1 MDIFEKE
8 LAIAEATY
16 EATVNRNV
24 SIDAI
29 ESMYMTEASEDSNG
43 FFKRMIQAIKDFFK
57 KIKEAISKKLADMK
71 AKQAI
76 EKIKKEGIKEINGVK
91 TYNEFDKLFKST
103 EKKVVE
109 AFTRHIKNINSAKD
123 ENDIKKSYEAFVK
136 EEDEIIKEYDSSCDK
151 IANSKN
157 VASDIAKYQGV
168 SCDEIE
174 STAAWC
180 LHKLDEFGNK
190 LAKEKSSKEGYNA
203 NSNGELKKIKEEG
216 NESSIINAK
225 QSAIKKAGTKVT
237 SSLQKLGKAIS
248 QHKIATFTAVCATI
262 TVGAHA
268 SNRTLHKKTKK
279 MMDSIGKDM
288 KDSKRFHKKVEKM
301 REENEEYKKKIRK
314 DEEESYKNLEKMREE
329 HEGILN
335 DYYKIHKKAISGIKT
350 ESVTVD
356 DLLEELENY

>member
-16 EATVNRNV
+16 EATVNRIV
-24 SIDAI
+24 SMDNI

-57 KIKEAISKKLADMK
+57 KIKEATNKKISSMK
-71 AKQAI
+71 VNHAI
-76 EKIKKEGIKEINGVK
+76 EKIKKEGIKEIKGIK

-136 EEDEIIKEYDSSCDK
+136 EEDEIINEYDSSCGK
-151 IANSKN
+151 ISNSKN

-190 LAKEKSSKEGYNA
+190 LAKGKSSKDGYVA
-203 NSNGELKKIKEEG
+203 NSNGDLEKIKEE
-216 NESSIINAK
+216 AV
-225 QSAIKKAGTKVT
+225 KKAGTKVT
-237 SSLQKLGKAIS
+237 SSLQKLGNAMS
-248 QHKIATFTAVCATI
+248 RHKIATLTALCAAGYAGGYMSGVVI
-262 TVGAHA
+262 DKRER
-268 SNRTLHKKTKK
+268 NRER
-279 MMDSIGKDM
+279 
-288 KDSKRFHKKVEKM
+288 KRIKEH
-301 REENEEYKKKIRK
+301 
-314 DEEESYKNLEKMREE
+314 DEPIYD
-329 HEGILN
+329 IL
-335 DYYKIHKKAISGIKT
+335 KT
-350 ESVTVD
+350 ESVD